1 MRNPKAGFGVSRPP
15 GAAAAALSPLPPD
28 GPEGAQSGSRRPAA
42 AAPCG
47 APAGTCGKGRP
58 RKEPI
63 STPPPPQKKNNDE
76 RRGGRITCRRPYV
89 LYVRCGCAIGMYGRG
104 DGHRGVAHGTEGP
117 PALRSPRSSLGS
129 FRTAAPPDSSA
140 PTPPPQNAAAHNV
153 RTAMS
158 ATPVPP
164 LTPPPPHP
172 PASTTPY
179 HLLAR
184 NWVYLYLS

>member
-63 STPPPPQKKNNDE
+63 STPPPPRKKTMT
-76 RRGGRITCRRPYV
+76 RGG
-89 LYVRCGCAIGMYGRG
+89 
-104 DGHRGVAHGTEGP
+104 E
-117 PALRSPRSSLGS
+117 
-129 FRTAAPPDSSA
+129 AASR
-140 PTPPPQNAAAHNV
+140 AAAL
-153 RTAMS
+153 TSYMCDAD
-158 ATPVPP
+158 VP
-164 LTPPPPHP
+164 
-172 PASTTPY
+172 
-179 HLLAR
+179 
-184 NWVYLYLS
+184 

>member
-1 MRNPKAGFGVSRPP
+1 MSLGLPGPQLLPSLRCHPTAPRGLRAVP
-15 GAAAAALSPLPPD
+15 GAP
-28 GPEGAQSGSRRPAA
+28 RPQLRA
-42 AAPCG
+42 G
-47 APAGTCGKGRP
+47 LLRAPAGRGGPEKSRFP
-58 RKEPI
+58 P
-63 STPPPPQKKNNDE
+63 PPPPQKKNNDE

-164 LTPPPPHP
+164 LTPPPPTRPHP
-172 PASTTPY
+172 QHRIIYSPEIGFIY
-179 HLLAR
+179 I
-184 NWVYLYLS
+184 

>member
-1 MRNPKAGFGVSRPP
+1 
-15 GAAAAALSPLPPD
+15 
-28 GPEGAQSGSRRPAA
+28 
-42 AAPCG
+42 
-47 APAGTCGKGRP
+47 
-58 RKEPI
+58 
-63 STPPPPQKKNNDE
+63 
-76 RRGGRITCRRPYV
+76 
-89 LYVRCGCAIGMYGRG
+89 MYGRG

-164 LTPPPPHP
+164 LTPLPPTRPHP
-172 PASTTPY
+172 QHRIIYSPEIGFIY
-179 HLLAR
+179 I
-184 NWVYLYLS
+184 